1 MLYIPAIGW
10 DIKDVIDI
18 KTNIM
23 EKAAGKFSMPTL
35 SIANT
40 DIRAR
45 KEAGNAATTP
55 AYTAINVKVSNSGDI
70 NANTP
75 PTNIQTTNIYF
86 F

>member
-1 MLYIPAIGW
+1 MLYLPAIGW
-10 DIKDVIDI
+10 DTKEEIDI
-18 KTNIM
+18 KTNMM

-55 AYTAINVKVSNSGDI
+55 AYTAINVKVPNSGDI
-70 NANTP
+70 KANTP
-75 PTNIQTTNIYF
+75 PINMQTTNIYF